1 MIFNNEIIILQ
12 SSTGTGKTTAV
23 SNHIKRCFEE
33 QPEIKLL
40 CITPI
45 KSLASQLHL
54 NFNNVNCCFYQNE
67 TGDNKEKSELFE
79 ARALTICI
87 NSIIPFKYMK
97 IKELNKYI
105 LYIDEINSFLHN
117 LTHATTLDTN
127 IKEVYEALLNILKH
141 CKKIILSDANIKNN
155 VGDLINNIK
164 QDKKILFVKNHFQKY
179 KNIKAYHINDA
190 NNFLNLM
197 LERVKNNNYFLC
209 GGDNRKEIHKIYN
222 ECKKVATEEQIK
234 YFILITSEEDFI
246 LYNANEQFKNKF
258 VFYSPKI
265 IYGVDF
271 NNFEAQ
277 DVFIY
282 IKGMTISP
290 SESFQQVCRTRNIK
304 NLYFHGNDKNKV
316 VQFKTLEQTKKHF
329 KESLNLSKKLNI
341 ISTYFNE
348 KDDKQIIENTFFN
361 LFIRNEFIKS
371 VYKSNKVKHFKN
383 ILSSFGFEVI
393 ESNQH
398 YQTFNK
404 ILKNTMDNDLITETD
419 EKFERFI
426 NDTDKTKPEYFNINK
441 RAELLKLSNIEDM
454 IKYKDYLINN
464 TLLNNHYKIINYLKS
479 DIERTKQFNKKTE
492 NIYECKIIGTTEQ
505 KLKIINQIE
514 RDYNINIKNGII
526 NNNSNE
532 VKFNKDFYKLI
543 VNVFQTKK
551 KQPKKMNEVVILY
564 ISMLRHTYLNLIESK
579 QLRTKENRNKYE
591 YKLNYLRLYEDLKLY
606 QIRNPTLNK
615 LDNVEALINQIN
627 EAIEPLKKHDKINI
641 NQNIE
646 TIQNKEVEFIDEDIF
661 INPKTDLDIF
671 YDDNK
676 NVFYW

>member
-1 MIFNNEIIILQ
+1 
-12 SSTGTGKTTAV
+12 
-23 SNHIKRCFEE
+23 
-33 QPEIKLL
+33 
-40 CITPI
+40 
-45 KSLASQLHL
+45 
-54 NFNNVNCCFYQNE
+54 
-67 TGDNKEKSELFE
+67 
-79 ARALTICI
+79 
-87 NSIIPFKYMK
+87 MK

-117 LTHATTLDTN
+117 LTHSTTLDTN

-164 QDKKILFVKNHFQKY
+164 QDKKVLFVKNHFQKY

-222 ECKKVATEEQIK
+222 ECKKVTTEEQIK
-234 YFILITSEEDFI
+234 DFILITSETDFI

-290 SESFQQVCRTRNIK
+290 SESFQQLCRTRNIK
-304 NLYFHGNDKNKV
+304 NLYFHGNDKNKIV
-316 VQFKTLEQTKKHF
+316 PFKTLEQTKKHF

-361 LFIRNEFIKS
+361 LFVRNEFIKS

-404 ILKNTMDNDLITETD
+404 ILKNTMDDDLITETD

-426 NDTDKTKPEYFNINK
+426 NDIDKDKPEYFNFNK
-441 RAELLKLSNIEDM
+441 RVELLKLSNIEDM

-464 TLLNNHYKIINYLKS
+464 TLLNNHFKIINYLKT
-479 DIERTKQFNKKTE
+479 DIEKAKQFNKKSE
-492 NIYECKIIGTTEQ
+492 GSYDCKIIGTTEQ

-551 KQPKKMNEVVILY
+551 KQPKKMNEVIILY

-579 QLRTKENRNKYE
+579 KLKTKENRDKTE
-591 YKLNYLRLYEDLKLY
+591 FKLNYLRLYEDLKLY

-615 LDNVEALINQIN
+615 IDNADILINQIN
-627 EAIEPLKKHDKINI
+627 EAIEPLKKHDKNIEDIKPIENIEDIKHIEDIKPIENIEDIKHIEFIEDIKPIENIEDINPINDFINI
-641 NQNIE
+641 
-646 TIQNKEVEFIDEDIF
+646 D
-661 INPKTDLDIF
+661 TDLDIIHEVKPIGN
-671 YDDNK
+671 YTK
-676 NVFYW
+676 